1 MPDATQVSTVRR
13 FGSFELNPQTGELRK
28 NGMRL
33 RLSGQPFQ
41 VLAQLIESPGELLTR
56 EELRSKLWQ
65 ADTFVD
71 FDHGLNNAVARIRE
85 VLEDSSDTPRY
96 IETVPRRGYRFIAP
110 ISQLPSGN
118 GCAPAL
124 ASSPVNGELAS
135 SVSDAS
141 VPVAQGEPPS
151 NLFKVLAGAV
161 ALLVLLAVTLVW
173 YREQSAKP
181 AVQPAIKSIAV
192 LPLKNLSGDPSQE
205 YLADGMTEGLIAR
218 LSHIRDLRVISRT
231 SVMGFKDTQ
240 LSIPDIAKRLD
251 VDAIVEGSLIREG
264 NHIRVHAQLIRAAN
278 DEHFWAQEYDRE
290 VENVLALQS
299 DIAKS
304 IAEKVE
310 ATVTGQER
318 VQLVATR
325 PVAPEVYESYLK
337 GMHVSGF
344 SRAATEKRIAYFREA
359 IEKDPTFA
367 PAYVELAGAYY
378 SFGTVIVGGSPQE
391 TRPQVINAAQKALE
405 LDPSLVMP
413 HVLLGYMHQ
422 ARWQWKDDET
432 EFKRALESGPNDAV
446 AHHGYAR
453 WLLSHGRI
461 DEALAWQQR
470 ARQLDPL
477 ANDGEVGW
485 ILFHAHRYDE
495 AIHELRTELEANPD
509 SGWAQWVLSFALI
522 CNGRPDEAIPLMEKL
537 VPKSERS
544 PGNVQLLATAYARAG
559 NRTEARRLIEELK
572 QRRRT
577 GYIPAGAFIHAYL
590 ALGEYDEA
598 FVWFEEAYREQS
610 QILQFLK
617 VHPFF
622 DPVRNDPRFVDLQ
635 RRVGLN

>member
-1 MPDATQVSTVRR
+1 MPDAKQHSAVRR
-13 FGSFELNPQTGELRK
+13 FGAFEINLQSVELRK
-28 NGMRL
+28 NGLRL

-41 VLAQLIESPGELLTR
+41 LLAHLVESAGELVTR
-56 EELRSKLWQ
+56 EELRSKLWP

-85 VLEDSSDTPRY
+85 VLEDSSGTPRY
-96 IETVPRRGYRFIAP
+96 IETIPRRGYRFIAP
-110 ISQLPSGN
+110 IYEVPSGN
-118 GCAPAL
+118 GSAPVP
-124 ASSPVNGELAS
+124 ASST
-135 SVSDAS
+135 VSQVEGLTHSDVSAR
-141 VPVAQGEPPS
+141 VTQGKP
-151 NLFKVLAGAV
+151 LFNPLKLLVGAV
-161 ALLVLLAVTLVW
+161 AVLTVLAVTLVW
-173 YREQSAKP
+173 YRGRGARP
-181 AVQPAIKSIAV
+181 AFKPAIKAIAV

-205 YLADGMTEGLIAR
+205 YLADGMTEGLIGR

-240 LSIPDIAKRLD
+240 SSVPEIAKRLD

-264 NHIRVHAQLIRAAN
+264 NHIRVHAQLIRAAS

-299 DIAKS
+299 DIAQS

-318 VQLVATR
+318 VRLVATR

-337 GMHVSGF
+337 GMYVSGF
-344 SRAATEKRIAYFREA
+344 SRAASEKRIAYFQEA

-367 PAYVELAGAYY
+367 PAYIELAGAYY
-378 SFGTVIVGGSPQE
+378 GLGTVIVGGSPQE
-391 TRPQVINAAQKALE
+391 TRPKAIEAAQKALE
-405 LDPSLVMP
+405 LDPSLVIP

-422 ARWQWKDDET
+422 ARWQWKDAEN
-432 EFKRALESGPNDAV
+432 EFKRALELGPNDAA

-495 AIHELRTELEANPD
+495 AIRELRTELQANPD
-509 SGWAQWVLSFALI
+509 SAWAQWILSFELI
-522 CNGRPDEAIPLMEKL
+522 CNAQPDQAIPIMEEL

-544 PGNVQLLATAYARAG
+544 PGNVQLLAAAYARAG

-572 QRRRT
+572 QRRQK
-577 GYIPAGAFIHAYL
+577 GYVPAGAFIHAYL

-598 FVWFEEAYREQS
+598 FFWFEEAYKEQS

-622 DPVRNDPRFVDLQ
+622 DPVRSDPRFVDLQ